1 MTENA
6 TQKST
11 DEANENAIDND
22 NNDDFSPRPHKKPQ
36 LVAALQPF
44 ASILQA
50 EHFAFKLPLLED
62 RPLPPSVCNS
72 YPYPHEIICPLSPQ
86 SVCKILET
94 PDGSTSDLSSPVVG
108 RVYAG
113 KPIWSGISY
122 AVIQVSESVCV
133 KVGPGLDHDE
143 HAVLQFLEER
153 VPSIPAPRALG
164 LITVGS
170 TSFLF
175 MTLIP
180 GATLEARWSSLS
192 AEAKTDIRRAV
203 DKHLL
208 VLRQIEHPRNAPFG
222 CPVGRRVCKDV
233 RRDERSPRLFTP
245 KLKSTTSSYTRHCL
259 ALRQLIRTGCAHRV
273 HSRRP
278 PSSERD
284 GHRYTG
290 RRNGA
295 VGDHRLGSQWLLSR
309 VLGALEGSEYAYNK
323 GHERLVGLSASVHFR
338 V

>member
-6 TQKST
+6 THKST

-36 LVAALQPF
+36 LVAALQSF

-72 YPYPHEIICPLSPQ
+72 YPYPHEIICPLFPQ

-122 AVIQVSESVCV
+122 AVIQISESVCV

-180 GATLEARWSSLS
+180 GATLEARWPSLS

-233 RRDERSPRLFTP
+233 RRDERSN
-245 KLKSTTSSYTRHCL
+245 TSPNNSEAEINDFL
-259 ALRQLIRTGCAHRV
+259 L
-273 HSRRP
+273 HSP
-278 PSSERD
+278 
-284 GHRYTG
+284 
-290 RRNGA
+290 
-295 VGDHRLGSQWLLSR
+295 LSR
-309 VLGALEGSEYAYNK
+309 AAPAYKDWLHTSCSLTPTSILGT
-323 GHERLVGLSASVHFR
+323 
-338 V
+338 